1 MASFLSARPKID
13 EECDM
18 PIIMMW
24 VALGLL
30 FVNLIVLVLFSIRGS
45 RENEADKQ
53 KSQALEKQRE
63 ALAEHQIKLTERE
76 DNLAAES
83 KRLREESS
91 RISDELASV
100 RQRRD
105 EVESASEE
113 LAKHQ
118 ELARTEL
125 ERISGLTHDEARA
138 EIIAKV
144 EADAKIKASKRAK
157 QINDEIIDEAQHRA
171 KKILVTAIQRVAAEQ
186 TSESVVTTVDLP
198 SDDMKGRIIGREGR
212 NIRVLEQ
219 ITGVNVI
226 IDDTPGVV
234 LLSCFDPV
242 RREAARLTLTEL
254 IADGRI
260 NPSRIEE
267 MHKRSEELVAESCRR
282 AAVEALNSLNIGD
295 VAEQLLPVIG
305 ALQYRTSYGQN
316 DLQHMVES
324 GRLGGAM
331 AAELG
336 LDVASCKRAAFMH
349 DIGKAVVTSGDGS
362 HALEGAEL
370 AKRYGE
376 SEEVVNAIAS
386 HHGEV
391 PMMCVE
397 AALAQAADAI
407 SGSRPGARRESLE
420 SYVHRLERIEEI
432 GRQHDGVERVYAM
445 QSGREV
451 RVMVLPDRVPDNKTQ
466 LLADQIADEIQSEL
480 TYPGNVK
487 VVVVRESRAT
497 ATAS

>member
-1 MASFLSARPKID
+1 
-13 EECDM
+13 M

-30 FVNLIVLVLFSIRGS
+30 FVNLIVLVSASVRGA
-45 RENEADKQ
+45 REDEADKE
-53 KSQALEKQRE
+53 KSLALEKQS
-63 ALAEHQIKLTERE
+63 AVLAERQQKLNERE
-76 DNLAAES
+76 DNLTAES

-91 RISDELASV
+91 RISEELARVRERRDEIENAKDELAKS
-100 RQRRD
+100 
-105 EVESASEE
+105 
-113 LAKHQ
+113 Q
-118 ELARTEL
+118 ELVTSEL
-125 ERISGLTHDEARA
+125 ERISGLTHEEAR
-138 EIIAKV
+138 EQIIAKV
-144 EADAKIKASKRAK
+144 ESDAKLRASKLAK
-157 QINDEIIDEAQHRA
+157 KISDEIINDAQNKA
-171 KKILVTAIQRVAAEQ
+171 KKVVVTAIQRVAAEQ
-186 TSESVVTTVDLP
+186 TSESVITTVDLP

-219 ITGVNVI
+219 VTGVNVI

-242 RREAARLTLTEL
+242 RREAARLTLNEL
-254 IADGRI
+254 VADGRI
-260 NPSRIEE
+260 NPARIEE
-267 MHKRSEELVAESCRR
+267 MHKRSEEEVADSCRR
-282 AAVEALNSLNIGD
+282 AAVEALNSLNITD
-295 VAEQLLPVIG
+295 IAEQLLPVIG

-316 DLQHMVES
+316 VLQHMVEC

-336 LDVASCKRAAFMH
+336 LDVDSCKRAAFMH

-391 PMMCVE
+391 PMTCVE
-397 AALAQAADAI
+397 AALAQAADSI

-420 SYVHRLERIEEI
+420 SYVHRLERIEQI
-432 GRQHDGVERVYAM
+432 GLQHDGVDRVYAM

-451 RVMVLPDRVPDNKTQ
+451 RVMVLPDRVPDGKTQ
-466 LLADQIADEIQSEL
+466 QLADQIADEIQNEL

-487 VVVVRESRAT
+487 VMVVRESRAT